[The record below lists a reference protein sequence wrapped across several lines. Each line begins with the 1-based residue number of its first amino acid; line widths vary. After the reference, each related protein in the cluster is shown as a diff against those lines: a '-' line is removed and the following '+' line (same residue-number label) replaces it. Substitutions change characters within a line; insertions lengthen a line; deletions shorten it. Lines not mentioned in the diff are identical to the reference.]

1 MIQGCECYFSADKNG
16 TTPDWDIGHG
26 FSKKG
31 TNICLRGNFNNIA
44 QVRVVHNN
52 DLMHDKLLGKWTHY
66 AVVLSRVVKKI
77 FLYTNGVR

>member
-1 MIQGCECYFSADKNG
+1 MIRGCGCYFSAGKNG
-16 TTPDWDIGHG
+16 TTPGWDIGHG

-44 QVRVVHNN
+44 QRKVVHNN

-66 AVVLSRVVKKI
+66 AVVLSRDVKKI